1 MTIGRGWWPHLVTA
15 SWLNKR
21 VMNGTGA
28 WLWNDLQLLLLSVD
42 ARCSAAIMSKHTSD
56 LLHRKLQKSPSKT
69 SLWREELWFFFLKS
83 LQLDTTLTFVTTWP
97 SALIRNPSQ
106 SALKIS
112 SLSSVCMF
120 LHSSTSQSSLPGYH
134 NSHSVPQP
142 QTQPPAKLPHPA
154 SRVKVSWLCPPPCS
168 LFHCLSKRLSLWFM
182 SGSFNMRWKG
192 CFLVLV
198 NVQNPGES
206 WQSQSMICPPVE
218 RRHCTPLSAGS
229 AGTECTSLYEHL
241 RIF

>member
-83 LQLDTTLTFVTTWP
+83 LQFDATLTFVTTWP

-154 SRVKVSWLCPPPCS
+154 SRVKVSWLCPPSCS

-206 WQSQSMICPPVE
+206 WQSQSMICPLL
-218 RRHCTPLSAGS
+218 RGDIALLCLQGLLGLSVPHFMS
-229 AGTECTSLYEHL
+229 
-241 RIF
+241 I

>member
-1 MTIGRGWWPHLVTA
+1 MASLGDSQLIKQAGDEWNCTA
-15 SWLNKR
+15 I
-21 VMNGTGA
+21 V
-28 WLWNDLQLLLLSVD
+28 
-42 ARCSAAIMSKHTSD
+42 SKHTSD
-56 LLHRKLQKSPSKT
+56 LLHRRLQKSPSKT

-192 CFLVLV
+192 CF
-198 NVQNPGES
+198 
-206 WQSQSMICPPVE
+206 W
-218 RRHCTPLSAGS
+218 
-229 AGTECTSLYEHL
+229 
-241 RIF
+241 F

>member
-1 MTIGRGWWPHLVTA
+1 MELEPGCEMTCSCCCCLWMPGVLLQSCQNTQAIYCIVDFRNLPQKPASEGRSFGF
-15 SWLNKR
+15 SF
-21 VMNGTGA
+21 
-28 WLWNDLQLLLLSVD
+28 WNPCSLTQL
-42 ARCSAAIMSKHTSD
+42 
-56 LLHRKLQKSPSKT
+56 
-69 SLWREELWFFFLKS
+69 
-83 LQLDTTLTFVTTWP
+83 LTFVTTWP

-192 CFLVLV
+192 CF
-198 NVQNPGES
+198 
-206 WQSQSMICPPVE
+206 W
-218 RRHCTPLSAGS
+218 
-229 AGTECTSLYEHL
+229 
-241 RIF
+241 F